1 MSEDSSSFELV
12 DSPVMVFPANMTST
26 PEKPV
31 QPNTVQQPDPAEDSS
46 AKVRE
51 PNIEEVKVWGR
62 AEQPGKETI
71 NYTDKPEEVGLDEIE
86 NRFRDRLK
94 KKKLEGM
101 SRVEGCWRL
110 KSPGER
116 SWKEYAF
123 VALDLVLVGL
133 WVLYRG

>member
-1 MSEDSSSFELV
+1 
-12 DSPVMVFPANMTST
+12 MVFPANMTST

-46 AKVRE
+46 ATAGE
-51 PNIEEVKVWGR
+51 SDIEEVKVWGR
-62 AEQPGKETI
+62 AERPGKETI
-71 NYTDKPEEVGLDEIE
+71 NCTDKPEEVGLDETE

-94 KKKLEGM
+94 KKKLEG
-101 SRVEGCWRL
+101 RGFRRL